1 LCHGLG
7 LQVVAEGVERPAQ
20 LEFLSR
26 CGPMGVQGFLLA
38 HPVEAAAT
46 LREAQAAG
54 TRARLALDSALQQPR
69 REGADPLV
77 YLGSSG
83 RRRVT

>member
-1 LCHGLG
+1 
-7 LQVVAEGVERPAQ
+7 VAEGVERAAQ

-26 CGPMGVQGFLLA
+26 CGPIGVQGFLLA

-46 LREAQAAG
+46 VREAQAAG
-54 TRARLALDSALQQPR
+54 ARARLALDSALQQPR
-69 REGADPLV
+69 REAADPLV
-77 YLGSSG
+77 YLDSAG

>member
-1 LCHGLG
+1 
-7 LQVVAEGVERPAQ
+7 
-20 LEFLSR
+20 
-26 CGPMGVQGFLLA
+26 MGVQGFVFA

-46 LREAQAAG
+46 RREAQAAG
-54 TRARLALDSALQQPR
+54 TRARLALDSEPQQR

>member
-1 LCHGLG
+1 
-7 LQVVAEGVERPAQ
+7 
-20 LEFLSR
+20 
-26 CGPMGVQGFLLA
+26 
-38 HPVEAAAT
+38 VEAAAP
-46 LREAQAAG
+46 LREALAAG

-77 YLGSSG
+77 YFGSPG